1 MRLGRYLVDAIVL
14 EGRSPSEL
22 AHKQGLSRSWMY
34 ELLAHSDE
42 GAPHGRLQVELAAL
56 AYEATRSGEAV
67 QQLRSYSGPPLV
79 GSPALPCITGP

>member
-1 MRLGRYLVDAIVL
+1 MGLGRYLVDAIVL

-42 GAPHGRLQVELAAL
+42 GAPHGRFQVELAAL

-67 QQLRSYSGPPLV
+67 PAASKLLGTASCQLSGIALHSGP
-79 GSPALPCITGP
+79 